1 VALAAGVIV
10 LHEPLTPWNVAA
22 LALILAGC
30 VLATRRH
37 AEQTPDIATEPTS
50 VAPR

>member
-1 VALAAGVIV
+1 LAAGVIV
-10 LHEPLTPWNVAA
+10 LHEPLTAWNVAA
-22 LALILAGC
+22 LTLILAGC

-37 AEQTPDIATEPTS
+37 PQGEPDIATEPTS

>member
-1 VALAAGVIV
+1 VIV
-10 LHEPLTPWNVAA
+10 LHEPLTAWNIGA

-37 AEQTPDIATEPTS
+37 PAQEPDIVTEAAA
-50 VAPR
+50 APR